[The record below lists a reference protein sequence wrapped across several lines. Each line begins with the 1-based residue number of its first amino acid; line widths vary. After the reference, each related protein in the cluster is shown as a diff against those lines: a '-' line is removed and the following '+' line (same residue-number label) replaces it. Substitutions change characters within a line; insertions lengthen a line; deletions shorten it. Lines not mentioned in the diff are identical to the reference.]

1 MTINLTVPFEVNIDR
16 FKIDYKKDQVNPYM
30 AKKILKKKYES
41 LGYTIIPGDN
51 FETNLLLE
59 FIRKHKYLDNYS
71 KVKLGEYKPNAS
83 EDEYNKQVLGI
94 VDFQRIQKLLFVC
107 RVCSL
112 IGDPGFPDFI
122 VYKRRE
128 GRLPSNFRVQNNE
141 EALRYVYTEDGLS
154 VEKSV
159 FMVFTKL
166 LDVID
171 VKPAAVDFSDFSNSE
186 TVKINL
192 LVVLEKAFAALSK
205 RVNVQNSLKDIGID
219 LTLFKKWLEDK
230 QINSE
235 DIEMMY
241 RGFIDKVSAPIKLK
255 ELVSKLELVDTH
267 SILGNKERA
276 EKLKSLR
283 EYLGINM
290 LEAVD
295 VLNLWEI
302 CKSKS
307 F

>member
-1 MTINLTVPFEVNIDR
+1 MIVNLATPFEVNIDR
-16 FKIDYKKDQVNPYM
+16 FKLDYKKDQVNPYM

-41 LGYTIIPGDN
+41 LGYTILPGDN

-59 FIRKHKYLDNYS
+59 FIRKHKYLDNYC
-71 KVKLGEYKPNAS
+71 KVKLGEYKPNATV
-83 EDEYNKQVLGI
+83 DEYNKQVMGVL
-94 VDFQRIQKLLFVC
+94 DFQRIQKLLFIC
-107 RVCSL
+107 KICSL

-141 EALRYVYTEDGLS
+141 EALRYVYNEDDLS
-154 VEKSV
+154 VEKSI

-166 LDVID
+166 LGVID

-186 TVKINL
+186 TLKINL
-192 LVVLEKAFAALSK
+192 LAVLEKAFAALSK

-241 RGFIDKVSAPIKLK
+241 NGFIDRVAAPIKLK
-255 ELVSKLELVDTH
+255 GLVSKLESMDKH
-267 SILGNKERA
+267 IILSSKERA

-283 EYLGINM
+283 DALGINM

-302 CKSKS
+302 TRTKP